1 MEAETAPVAEV
12 PVFDAEA
19 EGELKQLQKLKLKKN
34 NES

>member
-19 EGELKQLQKLKLKKN
+19 EGRAQAVAEAKAKLK
-34 NES
+34 